1 MLDGRARSVWT
12 ALLTALIDLDG
23 TEAAGLNR
31 SALGLAREPRRGNRR
46 AGAYFEEDHVTIP
59 FARSQLCES
68 RYFCAFFNSD
78 DEEYRVL
85 LPFIKDGYDCGD
97 KLADVVNSDQRR
109 DHLQRLAGVGVDA
122 AVARQGGQAARRMM
136 RDGNRASGVVT
147 RLRALFSKKDA
158 TAEPVDLNEAA
169 REVVAL
175 CWDELQKSRV
185 ILRQELADELPP
197 VTGDRIQLQ
206 QVILNLLR
214 NAVDAISSIND
225 RPRRLVIRTERDDGE
240 SVCMSVNDAG
250 VGIDP
255 RNMNKLFEA
264 FYTTKGDGMG
274 MGLSISRTVIENHH
288 GRLWPAPNDGLGAT
302 FSFSIPHGPEGIADV
317 RNLGATGTLAEADAA
332 KPMRNA

>member
-46 AGAYFEEDHVTIP
+46 AGAYFEEDDVTIP

-68 RYFCAFFNSD
+68 RYFCTFFNSD

-122 AVARQGGQAARRMM
+122 AVARQGGQAARRMI
-136 RDGNRASGVVT
+136 RDGNRASEVIT

-158 TAEPVDLNEAA
+158 TGETVDLNEAA
-169 REVVAL
+169 LEVIAL
-175 CWDELQKSRV
+175 CLNALQKSRV
-185 ILRQELADELPP
+185 ILGQELADERPP
-197 VTGDRIQLQ
+197 VTGDCIQLL
-206 QVILNLLR
+206 QVILNLLW
-214 NAVDAISSIND
+214 NASDAMSGIGA
-225 RPRRLVIRTERDDGE
+225 RPKRLVIRSNRDDGD
-240 SVCMSVNDAG
+240 SVCVSVQDVG
-250 VGIDP
+250 VGIAP
-255 RNMNKLFEA
+255 RTMNRLFEA
-264 FYTTKGDGMG
+264 FYTTKCDGMG
-274 MGLSISRTVIENHH
+274 MGLSISRAIIVNHY
-288 GRLWPAPNDGLGAT
+288 GRLWTAPNDGLGAT
-302 FSFSIPHGPEGIADV
+302 FSFSIPRGPEGVADG

-332 KPMRNA
+332 KLMRNA